1 MKTYNGYILSP
12 NPFSPTLVKIA
23 TEGQGGRIPKVL
35 EGSFTSYGV
44 AEQAIDTYLES
55 LEVKRGKTSTKA

>member
-12 NPFSPTLVKIA
+12 NPFSPTLIRIA

-44 AEQAIDTYLES
+44 ATQAIDQYLEAT
-55 LEVKRGKTSTKA
+55 EVKRGKTSAKT